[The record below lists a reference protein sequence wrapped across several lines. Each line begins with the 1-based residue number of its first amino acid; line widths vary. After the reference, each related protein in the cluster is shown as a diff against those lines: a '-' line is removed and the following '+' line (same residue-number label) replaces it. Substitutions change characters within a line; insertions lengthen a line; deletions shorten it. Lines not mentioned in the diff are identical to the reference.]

1 MYFSKASSHA
11 MEWRRDCKFLP
22 SPINRLSR
30 EDVASYVSTIGMFLR
45 TSLVTQKVLPESGK
59 IDGTGLAEDEF
70 IGRWDMD
77 VEVALARQT
86 RGQHRHEL
94 RTLSYASV
102 EQANGG
108 IVRNISH
115 SGLGLQV
122 VAAVRAQQQV
132 RVRFELNHPRL
143 RVETLGEVSWSTRSG
158 QCGIRFIDLSPK
170 TARQIDEWIL
180 GNMLEGA
187 CAHSERA
194 GFLFPRTASL
204 LQGAEEEDDGLMTAA
219 TPVRVIEVPRWVDPL
234 QPAHAGAVAMTENAP
249 AASIGLDWLSQPLT
263 GRGLIW
269 TINTLVVVAAML
281 LFAVVFLSITGEPPR
296 WPVATAIGSAIFV
309 GALYWGFF
317 RLFGGT
323 SPGVRLARLAG
334 WEVEE
339 EEARD
344 TRFR

>member
-1 MYFSKASSHA
+1 MAS
-11 MEWRRDCKFLP
+11 L
-22 SPINRLSR
+22 
-30 EDVASYVSTIGMFLR
+30 LR
-45 TSLVTQKVLPESGK
+45 TSLVTQKALPESGK
-59 IDGTGLAEDEF
+59 IDGTGLAGDEF
-70 IGRWDMD
+70 IGRWGME
-77 VEVALARQT
+77 VGVALARQT

-108 IVRNISH
+108 IVRNINH
-115 SGLGLQV
+115 SGIGLQV
-122 VAAVRAQQQV
+122 VAAVVSQQQV

-143 RVETLGEVSWSTRSG
+143 RIETLGEVSWSTRSG
-158 QCGIRFIDLSPK
+158 QCGVRFVDLPPK

-194 GFLFPRTASL
+194 GFLFPRTASIF
-204 LQGAEEEDDGLMTAA
+204 QGAEEEDDGLMTSA
-219 TPVRVIEVPRWVDPL
+219 TPVLVIEVPKWVDPL
-234 QPAHAGAVAMTENAP
+234 QPVHVNGGAGAATQSVSAT
-249 AASIGLDWLSQPLT
+249 SIGLGWLSQALT

-269 TINTLVVVAAML
+269 TINSLVIVAAML
-281 LFAVVFLSITGEPPR
+281 LFAVVFLSIAGEPPK

-334 WEVEE
+334 WDVEE

-344 TRFR
+344 SRFR

>member
-1 MYFSKASSHA
+1 
-11 MEWRRDCKFLP
+11 
-22 SPINRLSR
+22 
-30 EDVASYVSTIGMFLR
+30 
-45 TSLVTQKVLPESGK
+45 
-59 IDGTGLAEDEF
+59 
-70 IGRWDMD
+70 MD
-77 VEVALARQT
+77 VGVALARQT

-108 IVRNISH
+108 IVRNLSH
-115 SGLGLQV
+115 SGIGLQV
-122 VAAVRAQQQV
+122 VAAVRPQQQV

-158 QCGIRFIDLSPK
+158 QCGIHFVELAPK

-204 LQGAEEEDDGLMTAA
+204 LQSAEEGDDGLMTSA
-219 TPVRVIEVPRWVDPL
+219 TPIRVIEVPRWVDPL
-234 QPAHAGAVAMTENAP
+234 QPAHAGATALRNAP
-249 AASIGLDWLSQPLT
+249 ATVTGFDWLSQPLT

-269 TINTLVVVAAML
+269 TINTLVIMAAML
-281 LFAVVFLSITGEPPR
+281 LFAVVFLSISGEPPL
-296 WPVATAIGSAIFV
+296 WPVATAIGCAIFV

-317 RLFGGT
+317 RVFGGT
-323 SPGVRLARLAG
+323 SPGVRLARMAG
-334 WEVEE
+334 WDVEE

>member
-1 MYFSKASSHA
+1 
-11 MEWRRDCKFLP
+11 
-22 SPINRLSR
+22 
-30 EDVASYVSTIGMFLR
+30 
-45 TSLVTQKVLPESGK
+45 
-59 IDGTGLAEDEF
+59 
-70 IGRWDMD
+70 MD
-77 VEVALARQT
+77 VGVALARQT

-115 SGLGLQV
+115 SGIGLQV
-122 VAAVRAQQQV
+122 VAALRPQQPI

-143 RVETLGEVSWSTRSG
+143 RVETQGEVSWSTRAG
-158 QCGIRFIDLSPK
+158 QCGIRFVDLSPK
-170 TARQIDEWIL
+170 TARQIDEWIF

-187 CAHSERA
+187 CQHTERA

-204 LQGAEEEDDGLMTAA
+204 LQVGGEEDDEEDDGLMTSA
-219 TPVRVIEVPRWVDPL
+219 TPVRVIEPSRWIDPL
-234 QPAHAGAVAMTENAP
+234 QPAHAGVGVVENAP
-249 AASIGLDWLSQPLT
+249 ARLTGFDWLSQPLT

-269 TINTLVVVAAML
+269 TINSLVIVAALL
-281 LFAVVFLSITGEPPR
+281 LFGVVFLSITGEPPR
-296 WPVATAIGSAIFV
+296 WPVATAAGSAVFV

-317 RLFGGT
+317 RVFGGT
-323 SPGVRLARLAG
+323 SPGVRLARMAG
-334 WEVEE
+334 WDVEE